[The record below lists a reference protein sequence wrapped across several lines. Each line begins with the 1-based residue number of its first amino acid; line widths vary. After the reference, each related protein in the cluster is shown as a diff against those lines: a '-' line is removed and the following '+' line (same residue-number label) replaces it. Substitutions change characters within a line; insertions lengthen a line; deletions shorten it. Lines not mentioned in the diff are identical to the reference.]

1 MAFFLLFLHL
11 IFFLFFFFFLMLRF
25 AVVSVSVSVFG
36 AKIRMFLLFFLFHSF
51 SRFERNPPK
60 GCHQTKTDYDIDRS
74 ENSTVSFACWLAS
87 DNFHH
92 IWLAN
97 ETNRFQPVRYKKEIE
112 IETEVTYRHDWKMRA
127 SRRGEPPPQ
136 FIHNVDSVEFSNKY
150 VSVQHNFPVKKIT
163 KTGVDNLG
171 CVRFRRALLHAWPPL
186 LSPATMSIYSGKIRF
201 GKKIG
206 SPNAI

>member
-11 IFFLFFFFFLMLRF
+11 IFFLFFFFLMLRF

-150 VSVQHNFPVKKIT
+150 VSVQHNFPVKK
-163 KTGVDNLG
+163 N
-171 CVRFRRALLHAWPPL
+171 
-186 LSPATMSIYSGKIRF
+186 
-201 GKKIG
+201 
-206 SPNAI
+206 N